1 MCPHTNSL
9 ESLAYLNKYLLRYKL
24 RLALGVLFV
33 GLSVYF
39 SILIPP
45 TIRNA
50 LNFIQDKTKAEGLPD
65 VPFIEYLGSDVLR
78 FGIMVI
84 GFSII
89 SGFFMYCMRKTII
102 VMSRLIEY
110 DLRKDIYK
118 KYQDLDLAF
127 YKRSQTG
134 DLMSRISG
142 DVSKVR
148 MYLGPAIM
156 YGIRVTFLFSFIIY
170 SMFSVHSTLTLY
182 ALLPLPFL
190 SISIYYVSSIINKR
204 STLIQEQVAKLNSIA
219 QEVYSGIR
227 IVKSYVKESA
237 FTDYF
242 ESESTDY
249 KNKALR
255 LARVQALFFPLMIL
269 LVSIST
275 LITIYLGGTLVMKGE
290 ITTGNIAEFIIYIN
304 MLTWPI
310 TSIGWIASLI
320 QQAAASQTR
329 INKILMTEPA
339 ITSSVSDAGQ
349 IQGTIEFRNVSF
361 TYPDTGIE
369 ALKNVSFKV
378 NKGER
383 IAIVGKTA
391 SGKSTIADL
400 LLRFYDTTEG
410 EILIDGKNIKEHD
423 LHNLRFKIGY
433 VPQNVF
439 LFSNTVEENIGFGM
453 LDSALDSVKEYAAIA
468 AVDRDI
474 EQFRDQYGTMV
485 GERGVTLSGG
495 QKQRLS
501 IARALIKE
509 PDLVIMDDCLSAV
522 DANTEFQILSHL
534 NASLKD
540 KTSIIITHRISNL
553 LTFDRILVLQEGRLK
568 QYGTHDELMS
578 KDGFYKQLVEHQGN

>member
-1 MCPHTNSL
+1 
-9 ESLAYLNKYLLRYKL
+9 
-24 RLALGVLFV
+24 
-33 GLSVYF
+33 
-39 SILIPP
+39 
-45 TIRNA
+45 
-50 LNFIQDKTKAEGLPD
+50 
-65 VPFIEYLGSDVLR
+65 
-78 FGIMVI
+78 
-84 GFSII
+84 
-89 SGFFMYCMRKTII
+89 MYCMRKTII